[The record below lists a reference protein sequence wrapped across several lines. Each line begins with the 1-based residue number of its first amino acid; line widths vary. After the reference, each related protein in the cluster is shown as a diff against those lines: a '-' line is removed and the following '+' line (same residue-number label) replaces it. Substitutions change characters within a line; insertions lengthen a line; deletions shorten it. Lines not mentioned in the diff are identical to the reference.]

1 MLIQRVLTAA
11 LALPMLLWIIVRGE
25 RWQMLAVFLACVAI
39 SVHELSSMVVP
50 SLEAKIL
57 GEEHRS
63 KKIVGTFWYLSG
75 IVISVILFFVAT
87 QGDYDT
93 GRSGIALGFVVLMLV
108 GVFTAKSIDRSMIRT
123 IGLLVTMGYAVVPWL
138 AVWDLYILKEKS
150 VYLFLL
156 FTIVMGCD
164 TGAYFGG
171 RAFGKRKLAPNLSPK
186 KTWEGAFF
194 GILTAIL
201 SSLALNHYYDQT
213 LGSDFLVGITALF
226 GGIAGILGDLLES
239 GFKRFAGVKDS
250 GVIFPGHGG
259 FLDRVDA
266 IIIAAPVVWVFV
278 YNFLLPK

>member
-123 IGLLVTMGYAVVPWL
+123 IGLFGDDGVCCSPMASSVGLIYFEGKVRILV
-138 AVWDLYILKEKS
+138 
-150 VYLFLL
+150 
-156 FTIVMGCD
+156 
-164 TGAYFGG
+164 
-171 RAFGKRKLAPNLSPK
+171 
-186 KTWEGAFF
+186 
-194 GILTAIL
+194 LTFYHCNGL
-201 SSLALNHYYDQT
+201 
-213 LGSDFLVGITALF
+213 
-226 GGIAGILGDLLES
+226 
-239 GFKRFAGVKDS
+239 
-250 GVIFPGHGG
+250 
-259 FLDRVDA
+259 
-266 IIIAAPVVWVFV
+266 
-278 YNFLLPK
+278 